1 MSDTTATTDTST
13 DAANAA
19 AAASAA
25 QQAATDAADT
35 DTTTT
40 DASQGQ
46 AQTNPWDD
54 PAAARAEI
62 ERLRRENASERVTA
76 KEKAAAAERE
86 RILKLLNPEAEA
98 PTVES
103 LSAQIQEKDQTLTQ
117 AQADAAAAKLE
128 LAVYKAAPLAKA
140 DAAALLDS
148 NSFRQAVA
156 DIDPTDTEAITAAI
170 TAATQTNPRLKASQA
185 AAVGGADIAGG
196 AGQSRTYTRAQL
208 ADPAFYQANKTD
220 ILAAL
225 TEGRIRE

>member
-1 MSDTTATTDTST
+1 MSDTTATDTTDVTT
-13 DAANAA
+13 DAA
-19 AAASAA
+19 
-25 QQAATDAADT
+25 ATDQSAQDAQTT

-40 DASQGQ
+40 DAGQ
-46 AQTNPWDD
+46 QAAKDPWDD
-54 PAAARAEI
+54 PATARAEI
-62 ERLRRENASERVTA
+62 ERLRRENGSERVNA
-76 KEKAAAAERE
+76 KQAAAAAERE
-86 RILKLLNPEAEA
+86 RILRLLNPEAEA

-148 NSFRQAVA
+148 NSFRAAVA
-156 DIDPTDTEAITAAI
+156 DIDPTDTDAITAAI

-208 ADPAFYQANKTD
+208 RDPAFYEANKSD

-225 TEGRIRE
+225 GEGRIRE